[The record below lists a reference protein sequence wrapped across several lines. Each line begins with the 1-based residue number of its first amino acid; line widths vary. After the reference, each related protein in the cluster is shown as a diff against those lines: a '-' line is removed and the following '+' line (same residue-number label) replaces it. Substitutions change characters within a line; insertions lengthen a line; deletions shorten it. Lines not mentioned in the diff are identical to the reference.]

1 MACLS
6 QSLASVKANEVLGS
20 LSSNLQFM
28 NFELRDV
35 LQAYVPIEQRLKVS
49 EQIDA
54 ILAQLD
60 TYSMENEDDLY
71 QKAVALE
78 QKAGLLAQS
87 DDADVYQVF
96 ALHQGALAIKKALA
110 ATFPEKLFYQQ
121 AQSVSYN
128 MIGDIQLR
136 LGNTDAALE
145 AYQQALT
152 IDKQLVAQDAQNTGF

>member
-6 QSLASVKANEVLGS
+6 QSLALVKANEVLGS

-54 ILAQLD
+54 ILAQPD

-71 QKAVALE
+71 QKAVALD

-96 ALHQGALAIKKALA
+96 ALHQEALAIKK
-110 ATFPEKLFYQQ
+110 TRRD
-121 AQSVSYN
+121 VSGEVILSTSP
-128 MIGDIQLR
+128 IGI
-136 LGNTDAALE
+136 
-145 AYQQALT
+145 
-152 IDKQLVAQDAQNTGF
+152 V